1 MAGDL
6 IRWFDWKSNSSHEE
20 NVIDA
25 LSSGWISGGPYV
37 EHCERVLSKSFD
49 RNALL
54 VANGTVAL
62 DTVFWSAGLK
72 KGDKILIPDYG
83 FMAAYNAALRFGL
96 KPILFPINEKTLCPV
111 VDETLSLINSEIK
124 AIVLVYNYGIA
135 SPGYLEII
143 NKARVI
149 GLEVI
154 EDIAEAFYSKQD
166 SQLLGTFGDYAT
178 CSFHATKTIT
188 SGEGGMVLF
197 KNKEKFVRAK
207 LFISHGLD
215 RNSKLDY
222 NHVLS
227 GTNFRMSNV
236 LASILAAELS
246 QFDKNLKKR
255 REIHEELTSQKFR
268 NFKSVKIYSGNELW
282 AVPFLYTGKFDLS
295 YVKEIFQKNNIEIR
309 TGFLHPLSLDLDVSK
324 DSETRIVEQKR
335 IILPP
340 SHVYLSSDDLKRVIY
355 FLANCD

>member
-1 MAGDL
+1 MAGNL
-6 IRWFDWKSNSSHEE
+6 IRWFDWKSNSRHKE
-20 NVIDA
+20 NVNDA
-25 LSSGWISGGPYV
+25 LASGWISGGPYV
-37 EHCERVLSKSFD
+37 EHCERILRNTFD

-62 DTVFWSAGLK
+62 DTVFWSAGFE
-72 KGDKILIPDYG
+72 KGDRILIPDYG

-96 KPILFPINEKTLCPV
+96 KPVLFPIDEKTLCPIV
-111 VDETLSLINSEIK
+111 EETLALISKEIK

-135 SPGYLEII
+135 SPDYLEII
-143 NKARVI
+143 KKARAV
-149 GLEVI
+149 GVDVI
-154 EDIAEAFYSKQD
+154 EDIAEAFCSKQD

-197 KNKEKFVRAK
+197 KNYEKFVQAK

-222 NHVLS
+222 SHVLS

-246 QFDKNLKKR
+246 QFDKILNKR
-255 REIHEELTSQKFR
+255 RKIHEQLFSQKFK
-268 NFKSVKIYSGNELW
+268 NFKNIKIYSGNELW
-282 AVPFLYTGKFDLS
+282 AVPFLYTGMLDLS
-295 YVKEIFQKNNIEIR
+295 RVKEIFRSNNIEIR
-309 TGFLHPLSLDLDVSK
+309 TGFLHPLSLNLEVSK
-324 DSETRIVEQKR
+324 DSEIRIIEQKK

-340 SHVYLSSDDLKRVIY
+340 SHGYLSSDELKRVIY
-355 FLANCD
+355 LLSDCD